1 MSELWPPTT
10 KAMIY
15 ESGIY
20 SVFRF
25 ARHANILFRK
35 LSPPSTPI
43 IANAAATA
51 VIHQSD
57 ANQLRISR
65 FTAKLDDGTL
75 VDVPRKCDKWDV
87 DYRCYTLDQL
97 EKDLAARVNWGSC
110 QRPVFSEFDM
120 SSFEER
126 KIVDEAS
133 LALAFSDRMAEKKL
147 LLFVN
152 MEDKNMEL
160 MSISAV
166 SVVTEGAMS
175 NIVAEN
181 GSAQVDASNQV
192 EDAYVI
198 DWDSLE
204 IVPIAEEQ
212 IGTLAP
218 FMDDDAMYAFVGLTA
233 EDEKAR
239 QDAETAA
246 ATDGTEAATTDGTDA
261 TEGEDLVVHDT
272 VPGEESTFYDKED
285 PPMSVG
291 STYAS
296 MKEFRAALKQHAIKG
311 QFELGTEKSCKDRF
325 RGSCKAE
332 GCEWAIVA
340 RLLNDGKQV
349 RVYFPYFFCIHV
361 IYMWPCPAMSL
372 WLSLIKHCLLVSH
385 VTVNKNDHYCFS
397 IGKVRTKMASFH
409 WVAEKAIPFL
419 KKDPNMGIGYST
431 VWAGREIAAE
441 KIYGT
446 WEESFGL
453 LFNFKAEVELR
464 MPENGAYFHRFF
476 CCFKPSIDGFLNGCR
491 PYLSIDSTALN
502 GRWNGHLPSATG
514 IDGHNWI
521 FSVAFGQKAI
531 GNPPYLAISSDACKG
546 IENAVKRVPLG
557 RTQRMLC
564 PLEQEFCKE
573 DFEYHDY
580 LMNKMQLENN
590 EVLPWLRQHQLKWA
604 RSKFLEE
611 IKCDNFT
618 NNVAEVWNKWVK
630 DLKDLPVA
638 ELADTLRSKFMDLFA
653 RRRRIGEKLDGH
665 TMLPIVV
672 RQLHASSRQLGHLR
686 VLEGGRDEAEVTEV
700 TASHKGVASVGK
712 PCPHSLALITSYRN
726 PRMEDFMHPYYS
738 VKHFR
743 LAYAGV
749 IKPLPDK
756 DQWPK
761 VDLGFKVMPPLTTRP
776 VGRQRKNRI
785 PGWRRTRETSL
796 GPKDYSR
803 FSGANQEEKEGND
816 TDLEIN
822 TTPTR
827 PVTRSQ
833 LQITIEDGMG
843 TQAAATTSPG
853 PVTKSMQLAATPPR
867 QTKSPAKKTAAA
879 TNSPRPMTRSMQLA
893 TPPRQTKSAKK
904 TGAKKITPRKGKK

>member
-1 MSELWPPTT
+1 MDSSVFP
-10 KAMIY
+10 
-15 ESGIY
+15 SGIDLDA
-20 SVFRF
+20 VFS
-25 ARHANILFRK
+25 L
-35 LSPPSTPI
+35 T
-43 IANAAATA
+43 
-51 VIHQSD
+51 VQ
-57 ANQLRISR
+57 ISQ

-97 EKDLAARVNWGSC
+97 KKDLAARVNWGSC

-246 ATDGTEAATTDGTDA
+246 ATDGTEAATTDGTNA

-272 VPGEESTFYDKED
+272 VPGEESAFYGKED

-291 STYAS
+291 NTYAN
-296 MKEFRAALKQHAIKG
+296 
-311 QFELGTEKSCKDRF
+311 RF
-325 RGSCKAE
+325 RGYCKAE

-349 RVYFPYFFCIHV
+349 RV
-361 IYMWPCPAMSL
+361 
-372 WLSLIKHCLLVSH
+372 
-385 VTVNKNDHYCFS
+385 TVNKNDHYCFS
-397 IGKVRTKMASFH
+397 IGKKELQDKYQV
-409 WVAEKAIPFL
+409 
-419 KKDPNMGIGYST
+419 GIGYST
-431 VWAGREIAAE
+431 VWAGREIVAE
-441 KIYGT
+441 KIYDT

-464 MPENGAYFHRFF
+464 MPGSVVEIELVQKEDGAYFHRFF

-521 FSVAFGQKAI
+521 FPVAFGFFDSETIDNWTWFMQQLQKAI

-546 IENAVKRVPLG
+546 IENAVKQVFPWAEHRECFVHLSKNFAKRFVGPAFG
-557 RTQRMLC
+557 RIFPAARTFQ
-564 PLEQEFCKE
+564 P
-573 DFEYHDY
+573 EYHDY

-590 EVLPWLRQHQLKWA
+590 EVLPWLHQHHKLKWA

-700 TASHKGVASVGK
+700 TASHKVIRHVVNLKQHTCTCRGWQVSGK

-761 VDLGFKVMPPLTTRP
+761 VDLGFKVMPPLATRP

-785 PGWRRTRETSL
+785 PGCLENKGNKPRSKGLFQVQCKTCFEFGHRASSPKCCFN
-796 GPKDYSR
+796 GPKKRKSR
-803 FSGANQEEKEGND
+803 AKKGGPTKKKKKATPD
-816 TDLEIN
+816 TNLEIN

-853 PVTKSMQLAATPPR
+853 PVTRSMQLAATPPR
-867 QTKSPAKKTAAA
+867 HTKSPAKKTAAA
-879 TNSPRPMTRSMQLA
+879 TNSPGPMTRSMQLA